1 MTPLQQARASYRQWT
16 DAALREA
23 IASTAQLTL
32 AAAGT
37 LALATGTAAYWANAK
52 DPSRVFAA
60 TGAIATCAAG
70 AYAAY
75 KWVDCP
81 ADWETWKRL
90 NSGENRAHLAT
101 TMAQAQADQLKQLVL
116 AWGQPQGRSEY
127 LSPAPE
133 LSQPPTTSLSL
144 STSDLALTLGRDLRS
159 SIIVGQSRSG
169 KGFAVAHAL
178 RHAKVH
184 HPDLKIWVIDPK
196 ADPQE
201 QAYWDC
207 CDRVHARPLLA
218 FSTVAEVKEWTRQVD
233 AFIKEFKVAPGP
245 KLLILDEA
253 LGVKEFTGKWF
264 KGLMA
269 GFNYLCSTGASQ
281 GCYGWI
287 ISQTSNAED
296 FNISGGA
303 RNVYRGIALVHS
315 ADLGLI
321 RNKTT
326 FFSGRPSQ
334 ELLQV
339 TGRAFY
345 DSAGDY
351 WGAVPGY
358 PPLSRTVSQP
368 PHSSRRLA
376 LERAWAIPALSPN
389 AATVLEYL
397 QRRNQRAQL
406 TGGNAEPIDVAELCH
421 NLTAPPYRLGRGDTR
436 EAIAELATARLATL
450 RDGAV
455 TLRDPSQPG

>member
-52 DPSRVFAA
+52 IPSRVFAA
-60 TGAIATCAAG
+60 TGAMATCAAG

-75 KWVDCP
+75 KWIDCP
-81 ADWETWKRL
+81 ADWETWRRL

-101 TMAQAQADQLKQLVL
+101 TMANAQADQLKQLVL

-127 LSPAPE
+127 LSPAPM
-133 LSQPPTTSLSL
+133 LSEPPTTSLPL
-144 STSDLALTLGRDLRS
+144 STADLALTLGRDLRS
-159 SIIVGQSRSG
+159 AIIVGQPRSG

-196 ADPQE
+196 ADPKE
-201 QAYWDC
+201 QVYWDC
-207 CDRVHARPLLA
+207 CDRVLAQPLSA
-218 FSTVAEVKEWTRQVD
+218 FPTGAEVGEWMRQVD
-233 AFIKEFKVAPGP
+233 AFIEAFKASTGP

-253 LGVKEFTGKWF
+253 LGVKEVTKKWF

-269 GFNYLCSTGASQ
+269 GFNYLCSTGASR

-287 ISQTSNAED
+287 LSQTPNADD
-296 FNISGGA
+296 FGISGGA
-303 RNVYRGIALVHS
+303 RNVYRRILLIHG

-321 RNKTT
+321 QNNST
-326 FFSGRPSQ
+326 FFSGQPSP
-334 ELLQV
+334 ELLQI
-339 TGRAFY
+339 TGRVFY
-345 DSAGDY
+345 DSAADQ

-376 LERAWAIPALSPN
+376 LERSWAIPALSPN

-397 QRRNQRAQL
+397 QRRDQRAQL
-406 TGGNAEPIDVAELCH
+406 TGGNAEPIEVVALCH
-421 NLTAPPYRLGRGDTR
+421 NLTAPPYHLGRGETR

>member
-37 LALATGTAAYWANAK
+37 LALATGTAAYWAKAK
-52 DPSRVFAA
+52 DPSQVFAA

-75 KWVDCP
+75 KWIDCP

-90 NSGENRAHLAT
+90 NSGENRANLAS
-101 TMAQAQADQLKQLVL
+101 TMAEAQADQVKQLVL
-116 AWGQPQGRSEY
+116 AWGQPQGRFEY
-127 LSPAPE
+127 LSPEPE
-133 LSQPPTTSLSL
+133 PLPALPL
-144 STSDLALTLGRDLRS
+144 STTDLALTLGRDLRS
-159 SIIVGQSRSG
+159 AIIVGQPRSG

-184 HPDLKIWVIDPK
+184 HPALGIWVIDPK

-207 CDRVHARPLLA
+207 CDRVLAQPLSA
-218 FSTVAEVKEWTRQVD
+218 FPTGAEVGEWMRQVD
-233 AFIKEFKVAPGP
+233 AFIEAFKAAPGP

-253 LGVKEFTGKWF
+253 LGVKEVTKKWF

-269 GFNYLCSTGASQ
+269 GFNYLCSTGASR
-281 GCYGWI
+281 GCYGWLL
-287 ISQTSNAED
+287 SQTPNADD
-296 FNISGGA
+296 FGISGGA
-303 RNVYRGIALVHS
+303 RNVYRRILLIHG

-321 RNKTT
+321 QNNST
-326 FFSGRPSQ
+326 FFSGQPTP
-334 ELLQV
+334 ELLQL
-339 TGRAFY
+339 TGRVFY
-345 DSAGDY
+345 DSAANQ
-351 WGAVPGY
+351 WGAVPSY
-358 PPLSRTVSQP
+358 PALSRTVSQQ
-368 PHSSRRLA
+368 PHRSRRIA
-376 LERAWAIPALSPN
+376 LERAWSIPALSPN

-397 QRRNQRAQL
+397 QRRDQRAQL
-406 TGGNAEPIDVAELCH
+406 TGGNAEPIDVSALCH
-421 NLTAPPYRLGRGDTR
+421 NLTAQPYRLGRSDTR
-436 EAIAELATARLATL
+436 DAIAELATARLALL